1 MRNDWVFDLRQ
12 AEMAYR
18 TEELYRARRGARRG
32 ARREGVRWWK
42 RRRRSAEV
50 QIPEQ
55 RRPAHDRSPWSG
67 QVR

>member
-1 MRNDWVFDLRQ
+1 MRNDWMFDVRQ

-18 TEELYRARRGARRG
+18 TEELYRARRGARR
-32 ARREGVRWWK
+32 EGVRWWK
-42 RRRRSAEV
+42 RRRRPVAV

-67 QVR
+67 KGR